1 VEILSAVLLQLALK
15 SFVARIRPWNC
26 WMPPGVTPLLL
37 CVGLCISPITQG
49 DVLWSMVEGM
59 LFFGLLLCAL

>member
-1 VEILSAVLLQLALK
+1 VLLELALK
-15 SFVARIRPWNC
+15 SFVARIPPWKC

-49 DVLWSMVEGM
+49 DVLRCMVEGM
-59 LFFGLLLCAL
+59 LLFGLLLCAL